1 MYCESIYKK
10 KFWIALA
17 FSLCLFNAIFDWF
30 YLSKTT
36 IMICFAFESNC
47 FWNEKKIIDI
57 KAFKTD
63 QIINRIKNRLS
74 NSNSK

>member
-36 IMICFAFESNC
+36 IMICFAFEMK
-47 FWNEKKIIDI
+47 KKIIDI